1 MIIASATTFR
11 NVSTCSDGSHG
22 PHLHLFKAAVDII
35 KAVKPE
41 ITSSAGLNNSQ
52 LAHNEWTNSQS
63 AGKVAGLTNR
73 SFITAKTISVSHTIS
88 ARAPGGASTAR
99 SRRLSAP
106 GSVQDQNRPVTAL
119 SLHCSTP
126 GQVCFREARATRGS
140 PNTWRNKTGFKF
152 VTKFL
157 LSKQY
162 KLIIVT
168 IISHVWFS
176 SEAAQMFYH
185 KERTHEVTSDR
196 MEATSQLIYWVN
208 KQFLREMTASNFSF
222 KSS

>member
-185 KERTHEVTSDR
+185 KERTHEVTSDH

>member
-52 LAHNEWTNSQS
+52 LTHNEWTNSQS

-126 GQVCFREARATRGS
+126 GQVCFREARATTGS
-140 PNTWRNKTGFKF
+140 PNTWRSKTGFKF

-157 LSKQY
+157 LSKHY

-176 SEAAQMFYH
+176 SEAAQMF
-185 KERTHEVTSDR
+185 
-196 MEATSQLIYWVN
+196 
-208 KQFLREMTASNFSF
+208 
-222 KSS
+222 

>member
-126 GQVCFREARATRGS
+126 GQVCFREARATTGS

>member
-41 ITSSAGLNNSQ
+41 ITSSTGLNNSQ

>member
-168 IISHVWFS
+168 IISHVWFL

>member
-208 KQFLREMTASNFSF
+208 KQFLREMTASNSSF

>member
-126 GQVCFREARATRGS
+126 GQVCFREARATTGS
-140 PNTWRNKTGFKF
+140 PNTWRSKTGFKF

>member
-126 GQVCFREARATRGS
+126 GQVCFREARATTGS
-140 PNTWRNKTGFKF
+140 PNTWRSKTGFKF

-157 LSKQY
+157 LSKHY